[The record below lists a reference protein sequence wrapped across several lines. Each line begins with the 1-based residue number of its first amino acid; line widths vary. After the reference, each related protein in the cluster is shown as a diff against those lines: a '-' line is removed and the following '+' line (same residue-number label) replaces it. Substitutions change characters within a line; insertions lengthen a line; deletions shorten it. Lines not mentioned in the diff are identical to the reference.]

1 MSGCYRSWCPFLCL
15 DKSLKNL
22 CPTGT
27 VFFLISENRYMK
39 QFMQIVK
46 RPILA
51 IVSVLI
57 AVVSFAQ
64 DKQVDVNINTS
75 HSSNWYAQPWVW
87 IVGAAVFILLLVAL
101 TRSGSRSDA

>member
-1 MSGCYRSWCPFLCL
+1 MPDWHGFF
-15 DKSLKNL
+15 
-22 CPTGT
+22 PT
-27 VFFLISENRYMK
+27 IENRYMK
-39 QFMQIVK
+39 QFMQIIK
-46 RPILA
+46 RPLLA

-57 AVVSFAQ
+57 AVITYAQ

-75 HSSNWYAQPWVW
+75 HGSNWYAQPWVW